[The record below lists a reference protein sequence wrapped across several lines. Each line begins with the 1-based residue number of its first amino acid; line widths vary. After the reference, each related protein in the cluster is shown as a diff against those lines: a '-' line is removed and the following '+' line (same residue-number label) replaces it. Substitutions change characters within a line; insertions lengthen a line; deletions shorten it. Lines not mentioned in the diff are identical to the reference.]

1 MTNLFSKGRKNEKK
15 VPKQTKTKKEE
26 KTKTQFR
33 HKTKQFCHKRKE
45 KKNHSGTTT
54 NQSMKCLMGEPAVN
68 HWGTV
73 GTTPKEHV
81 LTWFPKM
88 GTCS

>member
-1 MTNLFSKGRKNEKK
+1 MTNLFCKGRKNEKK
-15 VPKQTKTKKEE
+15 SPKANQNKKEE

-33 HKTKQFCHKRKE
+33 HKTKKFCHKRN

-68 HWGTV
+68 HWGTL
-73 GTTPKEHV
+73 GTSTKEHV